1 MRGKAVGGSS
11 SVNAMAGLRPLIRI
25 SRRLAQFGG
34 VPLTVVMTFPERTHV
49 VLSRSRRDFGSAW
62 FLLVARGMPLGDG
75 VNDDLG
81 RERSHLSK
89 LHVTNHLSLNPLPLR
104 LQVVFCLLQL
114 SDQPIDFC
122 NRRGCDLLNERSN
135 LRISFCPRRNL
146 CVSDIANFALN
157 RQICG

>member
-49 VLSRSRRDFGSAW
+49 VLSRSRRDLGSAW
-62 FLLVARGMPLGDG
+62 FLLVARGMPLGEG

-81 RERSHLSK
+81 PERGHLRKRQLTTHPSR
-89 LHVTNHLSLNPLPLR
+89 NPTPLA
-104 LQVVFCLLQL
+104 
-114 SDQPIDFC
+114 
-122 NRRGCDLLNERSN
+122 RRCS
-135 LRISFCPRRNL
+135 
-146 CVSDIANFALN
+146 
-157 RQICG
+157 